1 MITPTGVTSAQYWD
15 AIKNGNPTHVRIV
28 FANQNITLD
37 DSDIYLSTGVTVT
50 DILNGDTDLVFGKAV
65 SKQMTTAILNSSKLD
80 PLIWTGEFRLDFG
93 VEIGSPAVTN
103 WVTLGYFSGE
113 KPNNVTSDEVIDFTA
128 YDRMKAFDILADDYV
143 NAIEYPATV
152 QDIYDGLCAYVGITN
167 VAGDELP
174 NIMAREYA
182 SAPMDMEGY
191 TCRDVLAWIA
201 EASGTYAKI
210 NADGNVQLIWFN
222 ETTHVITGDEEYS
235 VESADANDAITWDVA
250 DTYTWDRFDTLTWND
265 VCGYMETYS
274 IDQYCI
280 KLLSTDLTINY
291 PMALGGNVYLI
302 VDNPF
307 LNAGSATEINNYI
320 KPLYD
325 RTKAFGGYLP
335 VQIDAIGN
343 WCIEAGD
350 IITADVGIHTIAVPL
365 FMKTMRWT
373 GAVNDSYEAT
383 GNKTR
388 ATYQNEAVKEKVV
401 NTKEIRLIVEGE
413 GENYYQRQTGIII
426 DEYGVSITGNK
437 YIKMEAGSNIQIKS
451 GGELEVASGGAINVK
466 GNNGVNIKSGGGVN
480 IESGGNL
487 GNSGKI
493 SVKSGGELEVESG
506 GDLSIKSGGNLSVNS
521 GGQIDINA
529 NGNLKLS
536 NGGHMSIQTGH
547 PYDKWQFDAEGLT
560 FEGHAIVSDQYVL
573 GSYITFGLSPWT
585 GETIPNVQCGLF
597 PEYNANADYA
607 NIIIQTW
614 SSVQSGYQDTAR
626 VHFDTMVTAD
636 ADYDYEGNMAYVYT
650 ENTTGG
656 NCAGWLGSRDNIWR
670 RIYGE
675 TIYYAFLESMSSREY
690 KQEIEPLKDYGEAI
704 DNLEP
709 VSFVYKS
716 EAKRTKKKGKTN
728 RKSYGLIYEDTVKYL
743 PEVCNDHG
751 DEKTINYIELIPILL
766 GEVKHLRQRV
776 AELEGKGKSKK
787 DEK

>member
-15 AIKNGNPTHVRIV
+15 AIKNGNPTHVRMV
-28 FANQNITLD
+28 FENQNITLD

-113 KPNNVTSDEVIDFTA
+113 KPNNVTSNEVIDFTA

-167 VAGDELP
+167 VSGDELP

-210 NADGNVQLIWFN
+210 NADGNVQLVWFN

-235 VESADANDAITWDVA
+235 VESADANDAMTWDVA

-265 VCGYMETYS
+265 VCGYLETYS

-280 KLLSTDLTINY
+280 KLLSTDMTINY

-388 ATYQNEAVKEKVV
+388 ATYQNEAVKEKVL

-413 GENYYQRQTGIII
+413 GENYYTRQSGIII
-426 DEYGVSITGNK
+426 NQYGVSISGDKYLELSTGG
-437 YIKMEAGSNIQIKS
+437 Y
-451 GGELEVASGGAINVK
+451 
-466 GNNGVNIKSGGGVN
+466 
-480 IESGGNL
+480 
-487 GNSGKI
+487 
-493 SVKSGGELEVESG
+493 
-506 GDLSIKSGGNLSVNS
+506 
-521 GGQIDINA
+521 
-529 NGNLKLS
+529 
-536 NGGHMSIQTGH
+536 MSIQTEH
-547 PYDKWQFDAEGLT
+547 PYDKWKFDAEGLT
-560 FEGHAIVSDQYVL
+560 FEGHAIVSDEYVL
-573 GSYITFGLSPWT
+573 GSYITFGISPWT

-614 SSVQSGYQDTAR
+614 SSAYSGYPDTAR

-716 EAKRTKKKGKTN
+716 EAKRTKKKGKAN

>member
-15 AIKNGNPTHVRIV
+15 AIKNGNPTHIRMV
-28 FANQNITLD
+28 FENQNITLD

-103 WVTLGYFSGE
+103 WVTVGYFSGE
-113 KPNNVTSDEVIDFTA
+113 KPNNVTSDDVIDFTA

-167 VAGDELP
+167 VSGDELP

-210 NADGNVQLIWFN
+210 NADGNVQLVWFN

-235 VESADANDAITWDVA
+235 VESADANDAMTWDVA

-388 ATYQNEAVKEKVV
+388 ATYQNEAVKEKVL

-413 GENYYQRQTGIII
+413 GENYYTRQSGIII
-426 DEYGVSITGNK
+426 NQYGVSISGDKYLELSTGG
-437 YIKMEAGSNIQIKS
+437 Y
-451 GGELEVASGGAINVK
+451 
-466 GNNGVNIKSGGGVN
+466 
-480 IESGGNL
+480 
-487 GNSGKI
+487 
-493 SVKSGGELEVESG
+493 
-506 GDLSIKSGGNLSVNS
+506 
-521 GGQIDINA
+521 
-529 NGNLKLS
+529 
-536 NGGHMSIQTGH
+536 MSIQTGH

-560 FEGHAIVSDQYVL
+560 FEGHAIVSDEYVL
-573 GSYITFGLSPWT
+573 GSYITFGIAPWT
-585 GETIPNVQCGLF
+585 GETIPNVQCGVF

-636 ADYDYEGNMAYVYT
+636 ADYGYEGNMAYVYT

-656 NCAGWLGSRDNIWR
+656 NCAGWLGSKDNIWR

-716 EAKRTKKKGKTN
+716 EAKRTKKKGNAN

-787 DEK
+787 DER